1 MSGGMSGG
9 IGGGIG
15 GLGGSAPPSARTL
28 RVLLVEDSITVLAH
42 IREVLAAQ
50 RDIEVVGEAH
60 DGATAVALCQQLRPD
75 VVSMDMMLPGMDGQ
89 AATEAIMAHCPTP
102 ILIVSSST
110 NRGELLRTY
119 EALAAG
125 AVEVLEK
132 PSAGQPEG
140 EWERRYVTL
149 LRLVARIRVITHV
162 RARMSGKAATRP
174 AAPPS
179 SSTPP
184 SLPLPPAPAAP
195 RRAVL
200 ALGASTGGP
209 GALMKVLQTLPAPA
223 PLPVLIVMHI
233 NAVFSRGF
241 AEWLDAQTPHRV
253 RYAHGGE
260 RLRDLAG
267 QVVLAPPDVH
277 LVVRG
282 GQLELTHKPP
292 RHSCRPAVDDL
303 FESLAAEIGP
313 GVGAALLTGMG
324 RDGAQGLLAI
334 RRAGGATL
342 SQDEASSMVYGMPRE
357 AAQLGAAERVLTLAD
372 IGPALMG
379 LSGMAWGGA
388 HA

>member
-1 MSGGMSGG
+1 MTGVGGG
-9 IGGGIG
+9 IGGSAGIG
-15 GLGGSAPPSARTL
+15 GLGGSAPPSAKPL
-28 RVLLVEDSITVLAH
+28 RVLVVEDSITVLAH

-50 RDIEVVGEAH
+50 PDIEVVGEAH
-60 DGATAVALCQQLRPD
+60 DGAQAVALCERLRPD
-75 VVSMDMMLPGMDGQ
+75 VISMDMMLPGMDGQ

-132 PSAGQPEG
+132 PSAHQPEG
-140 EWERRYVTL
+140 EWEKRYVTL

-162 RARMSGKAATRP
+162 RARMGGRPVSRAA
-174 AAPPS
+174 
-179 SSTPP
+179 
-184 SLPLPPAPAAP
+184 PLPPAP
-195 RRAVL
+195 RRALL

-209 GALMKVLQTLPAPA
+209 GALMKVLQSLPAPS

-253 RYAHGGE
+253 RYAQGGE

-277 LVVRG
+277 MIVRA
-282 GQLELTHKPP
+282 GQLELTHAPP
-292 RHSCRPAVDDL
+292 RHSCRPSVDEL

-313 GVGAALLTGMG
+313 GVAAALLTGMG

-342 SQDEASSMVYGMPRE
+342 AQDEASSMVYGMPRE
-357 AAQLGAAERVLTLAD
+357 AAQLGAAERVLPLAD
-372 IGPALMG
+372 IGPALLG
-379 LSGMAWGGA
+379 LSGLPWGGGA
-388 HA
+388 HT

>member
-1 MSGGMSGG
+1 MTAGAG
-9 IGGGIG
+9 IGGTGIG
-15 GLGGSAPPSARTL
+15 GLGGSAPPSTKVL
-28 RVLLVEDSITVLAH
+28 RVLVVEDSITVLAH

-50 RDIEVVGEAH
+50 SDIEVVGEAH

-75 VVSMDMMLPGMDGQ
+75 VVSMDMMLPGMNGQ
-89 AATEAIMAHCPTP
+89 EATEAIMAHCPTP

-132 PSAGQPEG
+132 PGASQPEG
-140 EWERRYVTL
+140 EWEQRYVTL

-162 RARMSGKAATRP
+162 RARIGGRP
-174 AAPPS
+174 AARSPAP
-179 SSTPP
+179 
-184 SLPLPPAPAAP
+184 PLPPLP

-209 GALMKVLQTLPAPA
+209 GALMKVLQALPAPA

-253 RYAHGGE
+253 RYAQGGE

-277 LVVRG
+277 LIVRG
-282 GQLELTHKPP
+282 GQLELSHAAP
-292 RHSCRPAVDDL
+292 RHSCRPSVDEL

-313 GVGAALLTGMG
+313 GVAAALLTGMG
-324 RDGAQGLLAI
+324 RDGALGLLAI

-342 SQDEASSMVYGMPRE
+342 AQDEASSMVYGMPRE
-357 AAQLGAAERVLTLAD
+357 AAQLGAAERVLPLAD
-372 IGPALMG
+372 IGPALLG
-379 LSGMAWGGA
+379 LSGLAWGGA
-388 HA
+388 HT

>member
-1 MSGGMSGG
+1 MSSGSGASGASGAAGGV
-9 IGGGIG
+9 GGIG
-15 GLGGSAPPSARTL
+15 GLGGSAPPSTKTL
-28 RVLLVEDSITVLAH
+28 RVLVVEDSITVLAH

-60 DGATAVALCQQLRPD
+60 DGARAVALCQQLRPD

-140 EWERRYVTL
+140 EWEERYVTL

-162 RARMSGKAATRP
+162 RARIGGRP
-174 AAPPS
+174 AAGLS
-179 SSTPP
+179 A
-184 SLPLPPAPAAP
+184 LPPTP

-209 GALMKVLQTLPAPA
+209 GALMKVLQALPAPA
-223 PLPVLIVMHI
+223 PLPLLIVMHI

-260 RLRDLAG
+260 RLHDLAG

-277 LVVRG
+277 MVVRG
-282 GQLELTHKPP
+282 GQIELSHAPP
-292 RHSCRPAVDDL
+292 RHSCRPSVDEL

-313 GVGAALLTGMG
+313 GVAAALLTGMG

-334 RRAGGATL
+334 RRAGGSTL
-342 SQDEASSMVYGMPRE
+342 AQDEASSMVYGMPRE
-357 AAQLGAAERVLTLAD
+357 AAQLGAAERVLPLTD
-372 IGPALMG
+372 IGPALLG

-388 HA
+388 RT